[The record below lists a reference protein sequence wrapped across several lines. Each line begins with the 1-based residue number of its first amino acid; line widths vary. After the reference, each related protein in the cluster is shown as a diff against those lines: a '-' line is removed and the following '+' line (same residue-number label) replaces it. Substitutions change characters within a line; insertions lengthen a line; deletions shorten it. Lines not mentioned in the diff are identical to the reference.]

1 MLRLW
6 LPLLFA
12 VLLTACVS
20 APIAVPPVS
29 PTYVIDDP
37 ETTALGRLF
46 APETDRHAESSG
58 FLLLDKGK
66 ESLLWRGAL
75 AARAQ
80 RSIDVQY
87 FIWYQDKVGV
97 LAAAR
102 LLQAADRGVRV
113 RVLVDD
119 AAIDADPRHLLLL
132 DRHPH
137 IDIKIYNPFAS
148 RAQISFARLFELLGD
163 FTRLNRRMHNKLFAV
178 DGSVAIVGGRNV
190 ADEYYDLDETF
201 NFRDRDI
208 LAVGPIVENMGQSFD
223 AYWNSEWSVP
233 VPALV
238 SLPVTDEE
246 EKAFFEGLRAHAQ
259 DPAYFPSTYQERLAD
274 MVSGIDRLPEQLV
287 WGPARLI
294 YDIPGKNEDVER
306 LDAFGRSG
314 AALTK
319 IALTTERE
327 LVAQTPY
334 LILMPGTVDVIR
346 RLRSRGVT
354 VRVMTNSLASTDSEL
369 VFAAYA
375 KQRRA
380 LLGEGVELFEFRPDA
395 ASQRHFIDNSD
406 RLDPDVIYCLHAKTA
421 VFDRRRVYIGS
432 FNMDPRSTHLN
443 TEMGILVDSPELAEQ
458 VLAAFA
464 ADFHEDS
471 SWKLSLTLDDRVAW
485 DSAEE
490 PAPVAYPG
498 DPKAGAW
505 RSFKAFLFSLFP
517 YKSIL

>member
-1 MLRLW
+1 
-6 LPLLFA
+6 
-12 VLLTACVS
+12 
-20 APIAVPPVS
+20 
-29 PTYVIDDP
+29 
-37 ETTALGRLF
+37 
-46 APETDRHAESSG
+46 
-58 FLLLDKGK
+58 
-66 ESLLWRGAL
+66 
-75 AARAQ
+75 
-80 RSIDVQY
+80 
-87 FIWYQDKVGV
+87 
-97 LAAAR
+97 
-102 LLQAADRGVRV
+102 
-113 RVLVDD
+113 
-119 AAIDADPRHLLLL
+119 
-132 DRHPH
+132 
-137 IDIKIYNPFAS
+137 
-148 RAQISFARLFELLGD
+148 
-163 FTRLNRRMHNKLFAV
+163 MHNKLFAV

-406 RLDPDVIYCLHAKTA
+406 RSCIDVTRPHRPRPSRLRSARLRHHRGNERTGTAKHS
-421 VFDRRRVYIGS
+421 D
-432 FNMDPRSTHLN
+432 HL
-443 TEMGILVDSPELAEQ
+443 
-458 VLAAFA
+458 
-464 ADFHEDS
+464 
-471 SWKLSLTLDDRVAW
+471 
-485 DSAEE
+485 
-490 PAPVAYPG
+490 
-498 DPKAGAW
+498 
-505 RSFKAFLFSLFP
+505 
-517 YKSIL
+517 